1 MNNTGFDVF
10 TPTYNRAYC
19 LNNVYESLLR
29 QTYKNFTWIV
39 IDDGSKDDTR
49 QIVKGFIEEQ
59 NIHIIY
65 HYQENQGRFAA
76 FNTAKQ
82 YFTHEL
88 VATVDSDD
96 WLLPDGLEKI
106 QQCWESLKTRK
117 SNYAGVVAHF
127 ETQNHKLLGS
137 KFPEGVEAEKIYVL
151 YDKYGLKGDKFI
163 VCRNDLIQK
172 YNYPLFKGEKFGG
185 DSLVYNW
192 INDNYP
198 QYLLKSVVAHRD
210 YMPDSITN
218 NLLKN
223 HLLSPNG
230 MTEHYNEQIRVEQY
244 NKKNLIKHGIGYIA
258 YGIISG
264 RGILRTL
271 NESNRKA
278 LTNTLLIPGMIY
290 ALRLYLEKLRLEGK
304 QSEAS
309 NSNHS
314 NTNL

>member
-1 MNNTGFDVF
+1 
-10 TPTYNRAYC
+10 
-19 LNNVYESLLR
+19 
-29 QTYKNFTWIV
+29 
-39 IDDGSKDDTR
+39 
-49 QIVKGFIEEQ
+49 
-59 NIHIIY
+59 
-65 HYQENQGRFAA
+65 
-76 FNTAKQ
+76 
-82 YFTHEL
+82 
-88 VATVDSDD
+88 
-96 WLLPDGLEKI
+96 
-106 QQCWESLKTRK
+106 
-117 SNYAGVVAHF
+117 
-127 ETQNHKLLGS
+127 
-137 KFPEGVEAEKIYVL
+137 
-151 YDKYGLKGDKFI
+151 
-163 VCRNDLIQK
+163 
-172 YNYPLFKGEKFGG
+172 
-185 DSLVYNW
+185 
-192 INDNYP
+192 
-198 QYLLKSVVAHRD
+198 
-210 YMPDSITN
+210 MPDSITN